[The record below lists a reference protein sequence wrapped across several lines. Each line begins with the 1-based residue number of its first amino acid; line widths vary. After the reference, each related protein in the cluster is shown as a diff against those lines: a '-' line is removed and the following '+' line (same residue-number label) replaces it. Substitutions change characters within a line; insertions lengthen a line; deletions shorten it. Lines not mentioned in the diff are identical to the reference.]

1 MKPWQVPELNWVLR
15 KSGSRERSTSRRED
29 SAQKMHWNKIIM
41 QEEENVSSVPYI
53 TDGWRKQ
60 IP

>member
-1 MKPWQVPELNWVLR
+1 MLR
-15 KSGSRERSTSRRED
+15 KSGTRDTSRRED
-29 SAQKMHWNKIIM
+29 AVQKMHWSKIIM

-53 TDGWRKQ
+53 TDGWRER